1 MEETSDKRIVVI
13 TGAGSGIGRACGQ
26 RLAGSDV
33 RIIALDRDGA
43 AAEAT
48 IRLIEGAGFSGAAF
62 ACDVTRRAD
71 VDEVFRAIGPVHVL
85 VNSAGAEDETAL
97 EDITPEDM
105 RRMYE
110 INVVGLFSVSQA
122 SLARMPDG
130 GKIVNIGSRAY
141 LGSRRHAHYV
151 SSKAA
156 VVGLTRAMALELAPR
171 QITVNVVAP
180 GPVRTPMLAGRSE
193 EDLARF
199 SAGYPGGR
207 MPEPEDIAQAVA
219 FFADPATRFITG
231 QVLLVDGGRSLG
243 GSI

>member
-1 MEETSDKRIVVI
+1 
-13 TGAGSGIGRACGQ
+13 
-26 RLAGSDV
+26 
-33 RIIALDRDGA
+33 
-43 AAEAT
+43 
-48 IRLIEGAGFSGAAF
+48 
-62 ACDVTRRAD
+62 
-71 VDEVFRAIGPVHVL
+71 
-85 VNSAGAEDETAL
+85 
-97 EDITPEDM
+97 
-105 RRMYE
+105 
-110 INVVGLFSVSQA
+110 
-122 SLARMPDG
+122 MPDG